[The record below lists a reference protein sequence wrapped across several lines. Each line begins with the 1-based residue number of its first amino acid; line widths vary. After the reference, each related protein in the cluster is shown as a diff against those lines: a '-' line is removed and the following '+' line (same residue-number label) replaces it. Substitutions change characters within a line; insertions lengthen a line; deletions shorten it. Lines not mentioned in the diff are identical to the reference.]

1 MENLWFK
8 LLLKILISIHILFL
22 NKANVD
28 IGDDVYIDI
37 KKLIEIGDQRNSKK
51 QNLYGTISN
60 LIVRTGFDLRPLPA
74 YVNFYGTNFNN
85 KVKTTPS
92 KSVASNIFGSFLEVD
107 YQESSPKIILQYT
120 GPTSKYLELNEINKK
135 FLYKDDSF
143 NISQTNN
150 NPILVANDA
159 FTRVDFYKLK

>member
-1 MENLWFK
+1 L
-8 LLLKILISIHILFL
+8 
-22 NKANVD
+22 V
-28 IGDDVYIDI
+28 
-37 KKLIEIGDQRNSKK
+37 
-51 QNLYGTISN
+51 
-60 LIVRTGFDLRPLPA
+60 
-74 YVNFYGTNFNN
+74 
-85 KVKTTPS
+85 
-92 KSVASNIFGSFLEVD
+92 SFLEVD

-159 FTRVDFYKLK
+159 FTRVDFYKSNKAVAFEVSFGDQNQGIFKGIELDQSSVRNYIGIFSSVRKFGSK

>member
-1 MENLWFK
+1 LNRGYNDDLIKLELYNYFK
-8 LLLKILISIHILFL
+8 SFNDKWIAGNSIGQRGLLEEFLFL

-92 KSVASNIFGSFLEVD
+92 KSVASNIFGFLFR
-107 YQESSPKIILQYT
+107 
-120 GPTSKYLELNEINKK
+120 G
-135 FLYKDDSF
+135 
-143 NISQTNN
+143 
-150 NPILVANDA
+150 
-159 FTRVDFYKLK
+159 